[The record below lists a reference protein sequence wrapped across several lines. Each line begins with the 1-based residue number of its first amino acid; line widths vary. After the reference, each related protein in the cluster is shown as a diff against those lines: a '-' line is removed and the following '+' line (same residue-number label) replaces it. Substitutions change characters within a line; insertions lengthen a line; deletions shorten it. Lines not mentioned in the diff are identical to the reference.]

1 MSSTT
6 STCRVI
12 QFSKAIP
19 RRSDM
24 GEILG
29 IGLTHYPPLAGRDEN
44 MAGIL
49 RHILQDPGL
58 PDHYRHPESWP
69 VAMRQE
75 YGEDEGKSAAARHRE
90 ALVAQFRKVR
100 RLLDDF
106 A

>member
-1 MSSTT
+1 MHVYT
-6 STCRVI
+6 
-12 QFSKAIP
+12 AL

-29 IGLTHYPPLAGRDEN
+29 IGLTHYPPLASRDEN

-75 YGEDEGKSAAARHRE
+75 YGEDQGLSAARRHRAARS
-90 ALVAQFRKVR
+90 ALPAVSWKRGLTWPMR
-100 RLLDDF
+100 T
-106 A
+106 